1 MAPKKTSSVWKFFNK
16 IDDKSSKCKLC
27 LKIIRSAGNTTN
39 LMGHIR
45 NIHKSSYLEI
55 VPKPKSGILE
65 KGHSKTKETSAS
77 DNDSDLCKPSTSS
90 VVKCAETS
98 SQDSSKDCAETRNI
112 DTEQESQMILPLK
125 RQKTITASF
134 TEIDV
139 FSPSGDKTR
148 KINNCILYMICKD
161 HQPFSIVENEG
172 FHNLMKVV
180 APHYK
185 IPSRTS
191 ITRWLDQKFEALS
204 TNFKTK
210 LSTIEYITLTT
221 DIWSD
226 TMNMKSFL
234 GVTAHFG
241 FDIELYAVTLGV
253 YELNQRHTSDYI
265 AAELIKTCEAWGIHK
280 EKVSAVVTDN
290 AANMVKAVELAF
302 GKKKTYSLSPVAR
315 LNENPLEVWKD
326 IKIQFPK
333 LYKIAFKFL
342 TMVGTSV
349 PSERL
354 FSKAAQRGLNPFIGF
369 TYKGVRMKTAHGR
382 RILGLAASPLSL
394 NTAFEPSKIKM
405 EYPVAA

>member
-1 MAPKKTSSVWKFFNK
+1 MAPKKTSSVWQFFNK

-27 LKIIRSAGNTTN
+27 QKMIRSAGNTTN
-39 LMGHIR
+39 LMGYIR
-45 NIHKSSYLEI
+45 NVHKSSYLEI
-55 VPKPKSGILE
+55 VSKPRSDILE
-65 KGHSKTKETSAS
+65 KEHSNTKETSAS
-77 DNDSDLCKPSTSS
+77 DNDSDLYKPSTSS
-90 VVKCAETS
+90 VVKCAEKS

-134 TEIDV
+134 TEIDA

-161 HQPFSIVENEG
+161 HQPLSIVENEG

-185 IPSRTS
+185 IPRRTT

-204 TNFKTK
+204 TTFKTK
-210 LSTIEYITLTT
+210 FTIEYITLTT

-241 FDIELYAVTLGV
+241 FDIVLYAVTLGV
-253 YELNQRHTSDYI
+253 YELDQRHTSDYI

-302 GKKKTYSLSPVAR
+302 GKK
-315 LNENPLEVWKD
+315 N
-326 IKIQFPK
+326 I
-333 LYKIAFKFL
+333 FL
-342 TMVGTSV
+342 VLPT
-349 PSERL
+349 
-354 FSKAAQRGLNPFIGF
+354 
-369 TYKGVRMKTAHGR
+369 H
-382 RILGLAASPLSL
+382 
-394 NTAFEPSKIKM
+394 
-405 EYPVAA
+405 